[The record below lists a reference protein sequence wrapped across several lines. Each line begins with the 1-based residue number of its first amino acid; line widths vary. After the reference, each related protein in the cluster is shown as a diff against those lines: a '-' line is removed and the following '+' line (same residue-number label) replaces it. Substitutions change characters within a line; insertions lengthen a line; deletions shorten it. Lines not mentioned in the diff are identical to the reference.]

1 MQYLKNLYNQ
11 IQKLN
16 VLIFFYITVF
26 NYAWKTVYPID
37 PKTSQPLSCIKKK
50 KSFSTYFLISY
61 LINTQS
67 SPSTSTNDILA
78 DN

>member
-16 VLIFFYITVF
+16 VLIFFYIIVF

-50 KSFSTYFLISY
+50 KVF
-61 LINTQS
+61 QH
-67 SPSTSTNDILA
+67 TS
-78 DN
+78 

>member
-16 VLIFFYITVF
+16 VLIFFYIIVF

-37 PKTSQPLSCIKKK
+37 PKTSQPLSCIKKRK
-50 KSFSTYFLISY
+50 KSFSTYL
-61 LINTQS
+61 
-67 SPSTSTNDILA
+67 TS
-78 DN
+78 